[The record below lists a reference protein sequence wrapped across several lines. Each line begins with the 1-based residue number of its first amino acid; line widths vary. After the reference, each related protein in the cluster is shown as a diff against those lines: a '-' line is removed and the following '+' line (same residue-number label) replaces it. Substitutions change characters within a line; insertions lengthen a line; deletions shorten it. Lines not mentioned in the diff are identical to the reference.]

1 MTEGLVTRAFEIAR
15 HGTCRELAEIERQ
28 LTREG
33 YSNVGMHLNGPLLR
47 KQLRETIVAARRQ
60 AGSPQ

>member
-1 MTEGLVTRAFEIAR
+1 MTEGIVSRAFEIAR
-15 HGTCRELAEIERQ
+15 SGTCRELGEIERQ

-47 KQLRETIVAARRQ
+47 KQLRAAMVASR
-60 AGSPQ
+60 